1 MNLTKV
7 EKEALADLVRRNM
20 IERER
25 LAAELG
31 TSTNIK
37 FWEELLKK
45 LNETK

>member
-7 EKEALADLVRRNM
+7 EKEALADLIRRNM
-20 IERER
+20 LERER
-25 LAAELG
+25 LAIELG

>member
-25 LAAELG
+25 LAIELG

-37 FWEELLKK
+37 FWEELLRK
-45 LNETK
+45 LDESA

>member
-7 EKEALADLVRRNM
+7 EKEALSDLVRRNM
-20 IERER
+20 LERER

>member
-7 EKEALADLVRRNM
+7 ELEALADLVRRN
-20 IERER
+20 IIDRER
-25 LAAELG
+25 LAEELG

-45 LNETK
+45 LHDK

>member
-20 IERER
+20 LERER

>member
-20 IERER
+20 MERER

-31 TSTNIK
+31 TSTNIR

>member
-20 IERER
+20 MERER

>member
-31 TSTNIK
+31 ASTNIK